1 MSGNTSLEAQVM
13 SRRFRIPT
21 LVVAALAAGL
31 VGVHADPPPKKE
43 PPKVD
48 AKKDTPPPDEDIT
61 KTVAD
66 WGTDKFAGP
75 PTEFRKGNVT
85 VRELDAK
92 ALTKTDSGY
101 TIKLPSGAPIT
112 TPTVHDG
119 KVYVSGGFHS
129 KEFYCFEASAG
140 KLVWAINLDDDGPSS
155 AVVEDGVCVFNTE
168 SCTIF
173 GVDAQTGKLLWS
185 HWLGDPLTSTPTIA
199 NGKVFTSYPAGGRGQ
214 AEPAKGAKARPPCS
228 HVLACLELKS
238 GKILW
243 QRWLESDVM
252 SAPVAADKELYV
264 TSFAGV
270 VYKFQ
275 QEDGKLLSAV
285 RSRAT
290 SAPVVVGNQVYLTRR
305 ADDGKGKAEE
315 QIAGV
320 GRDDGKTNVEGTKK
334 EAGYIDST
342 VQGRTALTEAAKA
355 LDASNGFAGGAPAT
369 ANADAGLFNIGQGSV
384 STLQSFQGSRL
395 LNFADR
401 NFNTMGDEV
410 MCSDPKTGKCLW
422 SFKLDGDLKKHGG
435 FMGAP
440 PAAAGGQVF
449 LATLS
454 GDVLQMDPET
464 GKLTKAYK
472 VGSQVR
478 QQPAI
483 VDGKIFVGTQDG
495 KLVVIDTGDKKFTGW
510 TTWGGNSA
518 HSGVVAPPAKGK

>member
-1 MSGNTSLEAQVM
+1 MLTRRRASLLLLTSLL
-13 SRRFRIPT
+13 T
-21 LVVAALAAGL
+21 AGL
-31 VGVHADPPPKKE
+31 FAVHADTPPKKE
-43 PPKVD
+43 APKAD
-48 AKKDTPPPDEDIT
+48 DKKDAPPADEDIT
-61 KTVAD
+61 KTAAE
-66 WGTDKFAGP
+66 WNSDKFASP
-75 PTEFRKGNVT
+75 PKEFRQGHVT
-85 VRELDAK
+85 KRELDAK
-92 ALTKTDSGY
+92 ALTKTDTGY
-101 TIKLPSGAPIT
+101 AIQLPSKAPVN
-112 TPTVHDG
+112 TPTVYDG

-129 KEFYCFEASAG
+129 KEFYCFEASTG
-140 KLVWAINLDDDGPSS
+140 KLVWAITLDDDGPSS

-199 NGKVFTSYPAGGRGQ
+199 NGKVYTSYPAAGRGQ
-214 AEPAKGAKARPPCS
+214 VEEKKGAKAAPPCS
-228 HVLACLELKS
+228 HVLACLDLKS
-238 GKILW
+238 GKIEW
-243 QRWLESDVM
+243 QRWLDSDVM

-275 QEDGKLLSAV
+275 QEDGKLVSAA

-290 SAPVVVGNQVYLTRR
+290 SAPVVVGNQVFLTRR

-315 QIAGV
+315 QIAGL
-320 GRDDGKTNVEGTKK
+320 GRGDGKTVVAGDKR
-334 EAGYIDST
+334 EAGYIDPK
-342 VQGRTALTEAAKA
+342 VQARTELKEAGKA
-355 LDASNGFAGGAPAT
+355 LDTANGFAGGAPT
-369 ANADAGLFNIGQGSV
+369 SANAPVAEANIGQGSV
-384 STLQSFQGSRL
+384 STLQTFQGSRL

-410 MCSDPKTGKCLW
+410 VCSDPKTGKCLW
-422 SFKLDGDLKKHGG
+422 SVKLEGDLKKHGG
-435 FMGAP
+435 FLGAP

-449 LATLS
+449 LAALN
-454 GDVLQMDPET
+454 GEVLQLDPAT
-464 GKLTKAYK
+464 GKVAKTYK

-483 VDGKIFVGTQDG
+483 VDGRIFVGTQDG

-518 HSGVVAPPAKGK
+518 HSGVVPAK